1 MSPAMWRKP
10 LRSPYKE
17 VQGWESL
24 KEKEIRQREHESED
38 KRGRKM
44 GKRLDRKIRGERWTN
59 REGEGRK
66 EKGRHSLR
74 DGKIEKWV
82 EMG

>member
-1 MSPAMWRKP
+1 MSRK
-10 LRSPYKE
+10 K
-17 VQGWESL
+17 
-24 KEKEIRQREHESED
+24 D

-44 GKRLDRKIRGERWTN
+44 GKRLDRKIRGERWNN

-74 DGKIEKWV
+74 DREIEKWV